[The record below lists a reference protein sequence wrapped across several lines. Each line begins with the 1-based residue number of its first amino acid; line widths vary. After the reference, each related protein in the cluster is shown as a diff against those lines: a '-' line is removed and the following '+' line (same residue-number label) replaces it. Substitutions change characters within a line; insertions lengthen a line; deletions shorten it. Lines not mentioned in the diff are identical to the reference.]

1 MIDQSSSGR
10 SFGKAFFFLLA
21 SSLIPIALA
30 QVVNPKNSVVSSQ
43 ASRKAKAHASPS
55 TTAIG
60 LFRYEGINPPNTSI
74 ITLIAVEASIIV
86 SGVFMMYVIINIYFI
101 LINYSKSITHSFN
114 KRNSLHLL

>member
-30 QVVNPKNSVVSSQ
+30 HVVNPKNSVVSSQ
-43 ASRKAKAHASPS
+43 VSRKANAQASHS

-74 ITLIAVEASIIV
+74 ITLIAVPASIIV
-86 SGVFMMYVIINIYFI
+86 SGVVMVVCKNKYLLYTCVCYLFNCKYV
-101 LINYSKSITHSFN
+101 
-114 KRNSLHLL
+114 SL